1 MAFVVICL
9 QMMTLI
15 ISLYEVLKVHFN
27 FIFTENEV
35 VENPA

>member
-15 ISLYEVLKVHFN
+15 ISLYEVLKAHFN

-35 VENPA
+35 LENPA